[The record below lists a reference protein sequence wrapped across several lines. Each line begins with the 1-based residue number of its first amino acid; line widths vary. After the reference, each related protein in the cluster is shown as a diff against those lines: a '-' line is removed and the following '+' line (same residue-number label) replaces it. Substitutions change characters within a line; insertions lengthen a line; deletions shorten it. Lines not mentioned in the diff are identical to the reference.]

1 MNIDKNN
8 NRSGTTAAAAASHL
22 HGRITPVKTPR
33 LNYAKHETHDA

>member
-22 HGRITPVKTPR
+22 HGRIIPVKTPH
-33 LNYAKHETHDA
+33 LNHTKHASV